1 MAIMLQFIAL
11 APFFLAAALADI
23 VPKPLGTTCPYGF
36 DSFGLYCVV
45 RDSTPRVLPSTDG
58 KSTFGFDRSGSY
70 CVARGRAPE
79 AAPKSG
85 LCPYDFDGSGAFCIR
100 P

>member
-1 MAIMLQFIAL
+1 MLNIIAL

-23 VPKPLGTTCPYGF
+23 VPKPPGTACPYGF

-45 RDSTPRVLPSTDG
+45 RDLPRALPSTDG
-58 KSTFGFDRSGSY
+58 NCPSGLDRSGSY
-70 CVARGRAPE
+70 CVRRGRAPDTV
-79 AAPKSG
+79 PKSG
-85 LCPYDFDGSGAFCIR
+85 GPCPYGFDGSGAFCIR